1 MYHTVVK
8 STVIDMHYVCP
19 SKGKHNIS
27 LFEFLSFSSLIQ
39 MVQQLKQFKSWLQLY
54 VEAFTILYFM
64 WQEILRKNAHF
75 RETLTYAKYRAFQEK
90 KYKSVRIVIFWAYKN
105 KFSLQFF

>member
-39 MVQQLKQFKSWLQLY
+39 MVQQLKQFKSWLQFT
-54 VEAFTILYFM
+54 VEAFTIFLISSDKKFFEKM
-64 WQEILRKNAHF
+64 LSFAKLL
-75 RETLTYAKYRAFQEK
+75 LTQNIERFK
-90 KYKSVRIVIFWAYKN
+90 KKSIKV
-105 KFSLQFF
+105 